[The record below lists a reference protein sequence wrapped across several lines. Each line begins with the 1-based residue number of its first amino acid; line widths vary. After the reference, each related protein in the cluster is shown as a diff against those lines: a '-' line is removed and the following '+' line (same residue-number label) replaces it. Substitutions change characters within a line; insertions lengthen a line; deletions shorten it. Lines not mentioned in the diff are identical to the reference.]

1 MSKFLNNLVKLMN
14 LSIII
19 VNYNTRDLLQDCLKS
34 IYTLYPKPYTLEV
47 IVVDNGSTDGSAE
60 MVTSGQ
66 WLVASEK
73 TKKTPITNHQSPAT
87 IRLIKNQT
95 NLGFAKAV
103 NQGIR
108 QSSGKNILFLNSDIV
123 VKKNALVKLLAFV
136 ENHPQA
142 GLVGGRLLNPNG
154 SPQGSCFFLPTL
166 WRVVKEFWFGNK
178 GFSVVKKYVPEGK
191 GPSEVEAV
199 TGAVFLIPRKILAKV
214 GLLDEHYFMYFED
227 LDYCRR
233 ARKAGLKVFY
243 VPQAEFIHYHGLS
256 GKKIPEKTQKWLVE
270 SSKIYHGL
278 WKYWLLTFII
288 KTGRKCH
295 AILGKS

>member
-47 IVVDNGSTDGSAE
+47 IVVDNGSTDGSLQSINSLKWPNLRVIAN
-60 MVTSGQ
+60 
-66 WLVASEK
+66 
-73 TKKTPITNHQSPAT
+73 KKNE
-87 IRLIKNQT
+87 
-95 NLGFAKAV
+95 GFAKAV

-123 VKKNALVKLLAFV
+123 VKKDALVKLLAFV

-178 GFSVVKKYVPEGK
+178 GFSVVKKYVPEGR

-233 ARKAGLKVFY
+233 VGQSGFKIYYL
-243 VPQAEFIHYHGLS
+243 PTAEFIHAHGSS
-256 GKKIPEKTQKWLVE
+256 GKDMPEKTNQWLVE
-270 SSKIYHGL
+270 SSKIYYGKFQYFL
-278 WKYWLLTFII
+278 ITFII
-288 KTGRKCH
+288 WTGQKIWRR
-295 AILGKS
+295 

>member
-34 IYTLYPKPYTLEV
+34 IYTPYPKPYTLEV
-47 IVVDNGSTDGSAE
+47 IVIDNGSTDGSLQSINSLKWPNLR
-60 MVTSGQ
+60 VI
-66 WLVASEK
+66 VN
-73 TKKTPITNHQSPAT
+73 KKNE
-87 IRLIKNQT
+87 
-95 NLGFAKAV
+95 GFAKAV

-123 VKKNALVKLLAFV
+123 VKKDALVKLLAFV

-178 GFSVVKKYVPEGK
+178 GFSVVKKYVPEGR

-243 VPQAEFIHYHGLS
+243 VPQAEFIHHHGLS

-288 KTGRKCH
+288 KTGKKCH